1 MGTFPR
7 KFFLQ
12 NRKDKKLMTVTE
24 LIEKLKEYDGKMVVI
39 LNNDGQPYEP
49 DRLAIVCFSEIEED
63 GKWVP
68 KPYVLIG

>member
-1 MGTFPR
+1 
-7 KFFLQ
+7 
-12 NRKDKKLMTVTE
+12 MTVAE
-24 LIEKLKEYDGKMVVI
+24 LIEKLKEYDGKMEVI